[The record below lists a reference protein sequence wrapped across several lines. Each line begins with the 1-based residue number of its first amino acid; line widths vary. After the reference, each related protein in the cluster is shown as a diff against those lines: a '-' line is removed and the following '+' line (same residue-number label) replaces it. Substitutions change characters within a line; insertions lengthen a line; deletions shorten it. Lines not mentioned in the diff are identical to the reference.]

1 MSTTHVLMTAFAKA
15 SLFFLPV
22 KCGTGKDARGW
33 HNSVKLAANS
43 NEILLERP
51 NAKVSKTEISV

>member
-1 MSTTHVLMTAFAKA
+1 MTAFAKA

-33 HNSVKLAANS
+33 HNSVKLATNS
-43 NEILLERP
+43 NEMLLERP